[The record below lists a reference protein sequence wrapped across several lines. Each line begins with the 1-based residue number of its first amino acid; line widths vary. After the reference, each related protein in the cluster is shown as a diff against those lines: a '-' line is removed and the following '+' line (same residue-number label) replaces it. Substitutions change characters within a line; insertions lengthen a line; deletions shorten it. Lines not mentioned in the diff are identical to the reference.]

1 MTDTQTKTR
10 TDAKIPPL
18 KTPPRIDVRDSIK
31 NLAGSDTFAP
41 KLRVN
46 KDSSNLSSRKNYL
59 RKMAA
64 FWAREFA
71 DASLRSTMIGD
82 YSAIGFGRSMTEAFD
97 ELRTEQDR
105 IVKCLKATV
114 RTYRKLKTRGEEEE
128 EEEDEFKDLS
138 ESIATTRY
146 CEDRE
151 RLMDSLRQWTFDS
164 AFQIGENFV
173 DAEKDAERIQRIL
186 DFVNSAKTMLRATTP
201 LGRQTEER

>member
-1 MTDTQTKTR
+1 
-10 TDAKIPPL
+10 
-18 KTPPRIDVRDSIK
+18 
-31 NLAGSDTFAP
+31 
-41 KLRVN
+41 
-46 KDSSNLSSRKNYL
+46 
-59 RKMAA
+59 
-64 FWAREFA
+64 
-71 DASLRSTMIGD
+71 
-82 YSAIGFGRSMTEAFD
+82 MTEAFD

-114 RTYRKLKTRGEEEE
+114 RTFRKLKTRGEEEE

-138 ESIATTRY
+138 ESIATSRY

-164 AFQIGENFV
+164 AFQIGDNFV

-201 LGRQTEER
+201 LGRQTEERKKDAQFLALFASPEDILEMGRIVRKHIEDQARVLNDSKVTPKTGRGI